1 MWYFKAHV
9 NLQHDLCIEFKSMYE
24 PSIYDRGPLKDPPRY
39 FKIKKIYG
47 DVKRGERGGYI
58 LFV

>member
-1 MWYFKAHV
+1 
-9 NLQHDLCIEFKSMYE
+9 MYE